1 MHESVIIRKID
12 AMNELFDI
20 IKTAVD
26 EGNKEIAFKH
36 TGRRV
41 TNLIMLLK
49 PYLENSEDIIHSQK
63 AQNIFDSFFE
73 LKKKFDAFIKDHF
86 QKSKE
91 WYTAAMVVSDADG
104 ALDESTLAEH
114 TLRECLKKGMAQ
126 WVATC
131 VTNSVI
137 ERDVIK
143 LSEANS
149 AYEALRKSGK
159 IK

>member
-1 MHESVIIRKID
+1 MHESVILRKID

-20 IKTAVD
+20 TRKAVS
-26 EGNKEIAFKH
+26 EGNKEMAFKH

-63 AQNIFDSFFE
+63 AKNIFDSFFE
-73 LKKKFDAFIKDHF
+73 LKKKFDAFIEDHF
-86 QKSKE
+86 QKSRE
-91 WYTAAMVVSDADG
+91 WYTAALIISESDG

-114 TLRECLKKGMAQ
+114 TLRECLKKGMAP